1 MHLGFNFSNKFL
13 ERGGGMNP
21 NFLLEVHLCDGGK
34 TLFRVER
41 HLNTGQ
47 SLFCSEN
54 SSESKGKQII
64 YHSCQLPWHP
74 GGGFISNYIIFYIVY
89 FFQIHFTRKALQ
101 DPESRS
107 KHIIYHRPAVSFPT
121 LWVFVAL
128 LVYNLMIHRYCWLL
142 GAEGSGFFFRMC
154 NLLYN
159 VRTVYN
165 CFYVQHRNAPFLH
178 LLTKSHDSS
187 LLWGVQFHTRIL
199 SQCNI
204 FILRHIASQ

>member
-1 MHLGFNFSNKFL
+1 
-13 ERGGGMNP
+13 MNP

-34 TLFRVER
+34 TLFGVER

-47 SLFCSEN
+47 SLFCCEN

-89 FFQIHFTRKALQ
+89 FFQIHFTRKARSRKQIKTYHLSPASGVFPNPLSVCSAPCLQ
-101 DPESRS
+101 SHDSS
-107 KHIIYHRPAVSFPT
+107 LLLAVGG
-121 LWVFVAL
+121 
-128 LVYNLMIHRYCWLL
+128 RR
-142 GAEGSGFFFRMC
+142 GSGFFFRMC

-165 CFYVQHRNAPFLH
+165 CFYVQHRNAPLLH

>member
-1 MHLGFNFSNKFL
+1 MHLGVIFSSKFL

-21 NFLLEVHLCDGGK
+21 NFLLAVHLCEGGK

-47 SLFCSEN
+47 SLFCCEN

-142 GAEGSGFFFRMC
+142 GGGGVRF
-154 NLLYN
+154 LLQN
-159 VRTVYN
+159 VQLI
-165 CFYVQHRNAPFLH
+165 VQC
-178 LLTKSHDSS
+178 TYS
-187 LLWGVQFHTRIL
+187 L
-199 SQCNI
+199 
-204 FILRHIASQ
+204 